1 MLGNDIKREINKEE
15 NTVDERVKIV
25 FGLLGG
31 LAMFLYGMNSM
42 SDALQKAAG
51 EKMKRILG
59 FLTKNPLMG
68 ALAGALVTAVLQSSS
83 ATTVMVIGFV
93 SAGLM
98 SLPQAISVIFGAN
111 IGTTMTAQLMAFK
124 ISNYIYPIIFIG
136 FIMNFVFKK
145 EKIRNVGMVIFSF
158 GLLFEGIE
166 VMGGVMKPLASSAIF
181 VDLMGKVSEIPVLG
195 VVLGA
200 VMTLVVQSSSA
211 TIAVLQ
217 NFASQPGPDGI
228 HSVIGLA
235 GAIPILFGDNIGT
248 TITALLAS
256 IGQSKNAKRT
266 AIAHSTF
273 NITGTIFFMF
283 LIRPLAAFVQWISPK
298 GDELDIISR
307 QIANAHTTFNVAC
320 TLIWL
325 PLIPVMVKIVKFIIR
340 GEDKKN
346 SEGFVAKYLD
356 DKAMSQPAAAIYMA
370 AKEISRLS
378 AHAGKMI
385 EAMKNAIEKRNITDI
400 RDKYVDE
407 HDKVKEL
414 QNIIVDFITK
424 LISSGN
430 LTEKQA
436 EQAAGLMVVSNNI
449 ERIADRCDEV
459 DGLYKKILDNGQ
471 LLSDAAI
478 ADLTACMDMTEKLF
492 SESMNAI
499 ITGDSETPD
508 KVAADKKKIR
518 KLQRQAGKAH
528 LARVKKNTCV
538 RSLTADYS
546 ALLYSMDRMADNCI
560 SIAEEAIDDFTFDKL
575 DIENMDSD
583 SGALEKAGAQA

>member
-1 MLGNDIKREINKEE
+1 M
-15 NTVDERVKIV
+15 DERVKIV

-42 SDALQKAAG
+42 SDALQKAAE

-217 NFASQPGPDGI
+217 NFASQSGPDGI

-273 NITGTIFFMF
+273 NITGTILFMF

-414 QNIIVDFITK
+414 QDIIVDFITK

-478 ADLTACMDMTEKLF
+478 TDLTACMDMTEKLF

-546 ALLYSMDRMADNCI
+546 SLLYSMDRMADNCI

-583 SGALEKAGAQA
+583 SEVMVKAGAQA

>member
-1 MLGNDIKREINKEE
+1 M
-15 NTVDERVKIV
+15 DERVKIV

-217 NFASQPGPDGI
+217 NFASQSGPDGI

-273 NITGTIFFMF
+273 NITGTILFMF

-546 ALLYSMDRMADNCI
+546 SLLYSMDRMADNCI

>member
-1 MLGNDIKREINKEE
+1 M
-15 NTVDERVKIV
+15 DERVKIV

-273 NITGTIFFMF
+273 NITGTILFMF
-283 LIRPLAAFVQWISPK
+283 LIRPLAVFVQWISPK

-346 SEGFVAKYLD
+346 SDGFVAKYLD

-385 EAMKNAIEKRNITDI
+385 ESMKNAIEKRNITDI

-414 QNIIVDFITK
+414 QDIIVDFITK

-478 ADLTACMDMTEKLF
+478 TDLTACMDMTEKLF

>member
-1 MLGNDIKREINKEE
+1 M
-15 NTVDERVKIV
+15 DERVKIV

-273 NITGTIFFMF
+273 NITGTILFMF

-346 SEGFVAKYLD
+346 SDGFVAKYLD

-378 AHAGKMI
+378 VHAGKMI
-385 EAMKNAIEKRNITDI
+385 GAMKNAIEKRNITDI

-492 SESMNAI
+492 GESMNAI

-583 SGALEKAGAQA
+583 SEVMVKAGVQA

>member
-1 MLGNDIKREINKEE
+1 M
-15 NTVDERVKIV
+15 DERVKIV

-273 NITGTIFFMF
+273 NITGTILFMF

-378 AHAGKMI
+378 VHAGKMI
-385 EAMKNAIEKRNITDI
+385 GAMKNAIEKRNITDI

-492 SESMNAI
+492 GESMNAI

-583 SGALEKAGAQA
+583 SEVMVKASAQA

>member
-1 MLGNDIKREINKEE
+1 M
-15 NTVDERVKIV
+15 DERVKIV

-51 EKMKRILG
+51 ERMKRILG

-273 NITGTIFFMF
+273 NITGTILFMF
-283 LIRPLAAFVQWISPK
+283 LIRPLAAFVQWIPPK

-414 QNIIVDFITK
+414 QDIIVDFITK

-436 EQAAGLMVVSNNI
+436 EQAAGLVVVSNNI

-478 ADLTACMDMTEKLF
+478 TDLTACMDMTEKLF

-546 ALLYSMDRMADNCI
+546 SLLYSMDRMADNCI

-583 SGALEKAGAQA
+583 SEVMVKAGAQA